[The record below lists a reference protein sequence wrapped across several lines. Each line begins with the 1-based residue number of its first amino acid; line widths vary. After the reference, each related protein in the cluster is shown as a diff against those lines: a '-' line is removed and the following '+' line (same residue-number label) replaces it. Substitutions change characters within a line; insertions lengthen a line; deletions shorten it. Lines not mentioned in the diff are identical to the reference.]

1 VVAVTKAAEE
11 KSGINFKNIK
21 INNNNNNNKNFIT
34 IRNLI
39 ISKNYIN
46 HIEANGS
53 FYLVATLLSPLP
65 TLPSGQKKRFLFPS
79 RIMTSCVK
87 TSSAMK
93 VSENNKYVCI
103 AAADHGCLSAQ
114 SFFTVE
120 TSVTASGRMVAWMK
134 LVLPLLKY
142 D

>member
-1 VVAVTKAAEE
+1 MAL
-11 KSGINFKNIK
+11 
-21 INNNNNNNKNFIT
+21 FIWSQLSS
-34 IRNLI
+34 RR
-39 ISKNYIN
+39 YRR
-46 HIEANGS
+46 
-53 FYLVATLLSPLP
+53 FLLDK
-65 TLPSGQKKRFLFPS
+65 KKRFLFPS